1 MKGRRRKAVV
11 PIVAVDTGGTFTDF
25 FVLSPEG
32 VRSHKV
38 LSTPRDPSRA
48 VARGLKELGLKGA
61 YALVHGSTVA
71 TNALLERKG
80 ARVALV
86 TTAGFEDV
94 IEIGRQERPQLYALE
109 PRKVPP
115 LVARRLRFGLAERIG
130 AGGKVLRRPSAAEIK
145 SLSRRLRGARVESL
159 ALCLLHAYAN
169 PAHEQLAARVLKA
182 LGRPLSVSSEIC
194 PEFREYE
201 RSSTVCVNAYVAPVM
216 ARYLRRL
223 QGRLRRPIR
232 VLQSNGG
239 SLSVAEASRQAVRT
253 LLSGPAGGALGA
265 LRTAEA
271 AGFRRLL
278 TLDMGGTSTDM
289 SLIDGGLEF
298 TSEATLGDYPV
309 KTPMIRI
316 DTIGAGGGSLAWID
330 AGGALRVGPQS
341 AGADPGPLC
350 YGRGGRQ
357 LTVTDAHVA
366 LGRIPP
372 RHFLGGRMRLFPER
386 IEAPLR
392 RLARRLGLSPREAA
406 EGIVAVA
413 NANMAR
419 SLRVLSLQRGHDPRR
434 FALFPFGGA
443 GALHAAE
450 LAEALQIPQVLVP
463 PRPGLLS
470 AYGMAFAEWRRDY
483 VRTVLWREEEAKPA
497 ALRRIF
503 EELRAQARRDA
514 RAERVAPR
522 ALRFAETLDLRYA
535 GQSFELGLP
544 CRPGFRTAFDAAHR
558 RRYGHAYRGRPIE
571 VVNLRLQATAP
582 EERPEPAEAAP
593 ERGSASAPGDRTRL
607 YWRGE
612 VFEAPVYLRET
623 LPARAS
629 LSGPALVAEFSATTF
644 VPPGWRLRRLPG
656 GSLLLTRDGRS
667 HA

>member
-1 MKGRRRKAVV
+1 MKGRRRKAAV

-61 YALVHGSTVA
+61 YSLVHGSTVA

-94 IEIGRQERPQLYALE
+94 VEIGRQERPCLYALE
-109 PRKVPP
+109 PRKTPP

-130 AGGKVLRRPSAAEIK
+130 AGGKVLRSPSAAELK
-145 SLSRRLRGARVESL
+145 ALRRRLRGAGVESL

-169 PAHEQLAARVLKA
+169 PAHERLAARFLKT
-182 LGRPLSVSSEIC
+182 LGKPLSVSSEIC

-223 QGRLRRPIR
+223 QKRLRRPVRI
-232 VLQSNGG
+232 LQSNGG
-239 SLSVAEASRQAVRT
+239 GLSVAEASRQAVRT

-265 LRTAEA
+265 LRAAEA

-289 SLIDGGLEF
+289 SLIDGALEF
-298 TSEATLGDYPV
+298 TSEAALGDYPV

-330 AGGALRVGPQS
+330 AGGALRVGPRS
-341 AGADPGPLC
+341 AGADPGPIC

-386 IEAPLR
+386 IEAPLG
-392 RLARRLGLSPREAA
+392 RLAKRLGLSPREAA
-406 EGIVAVA
+406 EGIIAVA

-463 PRPGLLS
+463 PNPGLLS

-483 VRTVLWREEEAKPA
+483 VRTVLWREEEASPA

-535 GQSFELGLP
+535 GQSFELGLAH
-544 CRPGFRTAFDAAHR
+544 RPGFRQAFDAAHR
-558 RRYGHAYRGRPIE
+558 RRYGHAYRGRAIE
-571 VVNLRLQATAP
+571 VVNLRLQVTAP
-582 EERPEPAEAAP
+582 EKRPEPAETAPQRGSRAAP
-593 ERGSASAPGDRTRL
+593 ADRTNL
-607 YWRGE
+607 YWRGD
-612 VFEAPVYLRET
+612 VFAAPVYLRGA

-629 LSGPALVAEFSATTF
+629 LAGPALVAEFSATTF

-656 GSLLLTRDGRS
+656 GALLLTRDGRS
-667 HA
+667 RA

>member
-1 MKGRRRKAVV
+1 MKGRRSRSLA
-11 PIVAVDTGGTFTDF
+11 PLVAVDTGGTFTDF
-25 FVLSPEG
+25 FVLTPDG

-48 VARGLKELGLKGA
+48 VAQGLSELGLKGA

-86 TTAGFEDV
+86 TTAGFEDL
-94 IEIGRQERPQLYALE
+94 IEIGRQDRPRLYALE

-115 LVARRLRFGLAERIG
+115 LVARRLRFGLAERVG
-130 AGGKVLRRPSAAEIK
+130 PGGKVLRRPTAQDLKA
-145 SLSRRLRGARVESL
+145 LLRRLRGSRVESL

-169 PAHEQLAARVLKA
+169 PTHERLAARTLSA
-182 LGRPLSVSSEIC
+182 LGKSLSVSSEIC

-201 RSSTVCVNAYVAPVM
+201 RASTVCVNAYVAPVM
-216 ARYLRRL
+216 TSYLERL
-223 QGRLRRPIR
+223 QKRLRRPIR

-239 SLSVAEASRQAVRT
+239 ALSVREASRQAVRT

-265 LRTAEA
+265 LRAAEA
-271 AGFRRLL
+271 AGYPRLL

-289 SLIDGGLEF
+289 SLIDGALEF
-298 TSEATLGDYPV
+298 TSEATLGDFPV

-341 AGADPGPLC
+341 AGADPGPVC

-386 IEAPLR
+386 IEKPLNL
-392 RLARRLGLSPREAA
+392 LARRLKLPPLQAA
-406 EGIVAVA
+406 EGVVAVA

-434 FALFPFGGA
+434 FALLPFGGA
-443 GALHAAE
+443 GPLHAAE
-450 LAEALQIPQVLVP
+450 LAEALQIPRVLIP

-483 VRTVLWREEEAKPA
+483 VRTVLWPERDASLA
-497 ALRRIF
+497 ALRKIF
-503 EELRAQARRDA
+503 EGLKARARRDA
-514 RAERVAPR
+514 RSDRIAPR
-522 ALRFAETLDLRYA
+522 SLRFEAVFDLRYA

-544 CRPGFRTAFDAAHR
+544 FRPGFRKDFDAAHR

-571 VVNLRLQATAP
+571 VVNLRLQAAAKADDRAPPDEIPARGRLPKTAD
-582 EERPEPAEAAP
+582 A
-593 ERGSASAPGDRTRL
+593 TRL

-612 VFEAPVYLRET
+612 RFEAPVFLRESLT
-623 LPARAS
+623 ARAS
-629 LSGPALVAEFSATTF
+629 VSGPALVAEFSATTF
-644 VPPGWRLRRLPG
+644 VPPGWRLRRLPSG
-656 GSLLLTRDGRS
+656 ALLLTRDGRLR
-667 HA
+667 A